1 RLPGRLQVAPGVA
14 ALDGTTAEAEPV
26 EVTFV
31 TWAPPWPQLLVL
43 IGLALL
49 VYAVIGGRRHG
60 RRRLDSL
67 LAQAREEGRR
77 SARPT
82 ASAETSTDPATSAPA
97 AAREPSEPDGKERA
111 RNADRPGPSLPDPS
125 SAITDRG
132 HARTRKSMMT
142 TKSPRSLLRSAGA
155 AAGAALLAATLAPL
169 GAAPALAD
177 DPAETQLEA
186 TTRSGED
193 VLTGRSAA
201 AVQPLPGEQGE
212 DEAYVWAFFTGE
224 GVGGEEIS
232 LAASRGNDALSWNT
246 LNDGEPLFESE
257 FGEEGL

>member
-1 RLPGRLQVAPGVA
+1 RA
-14 ALDGTTAEAEPV
+14 D
-26 EVTFV
+26 
-31 TWAPPWPQLLVL
+31 APPARP
-43 IGLALL
+43 
-49 VYAVIGGRRHG
+49 
-60 RRRLDSL
+60 RRRRPRPTPPRRPRPRRAS
-67 LAQAREEGRR
+67 RR
-77 SARPT
+77 SRT
-82 ASAETSTDPATSAPA
+82 G
-97 AAREPSEPDGKERA
+97 RSEP

-132 HARTRKSMMT
+132 HARTRNAMMT
-142 TKSPRSLLRSAGA
+142 TESPRSLLRPA
-155 AAGAALLAATLAPL
+155 

-186 TTRSGED
+186 TPRSGED

-257 FGEEGL
+257 FGEEGLRDPFILRSPDGDRFFLIATDLKIDGRPDGFAGAQQNGSLAVEVWESTDLVNWSEQRHVVVSDEHAGNT